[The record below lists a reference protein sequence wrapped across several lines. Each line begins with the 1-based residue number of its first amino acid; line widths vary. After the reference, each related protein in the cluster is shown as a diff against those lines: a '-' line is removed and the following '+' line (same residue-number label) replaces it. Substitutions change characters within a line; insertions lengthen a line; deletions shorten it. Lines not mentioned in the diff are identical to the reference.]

1 VRHIAA
7 RAGHGSGSPSQ
18 RRPRQIRRRDP
29 AIFEDYLVR
38 SPLAALYHCSGTQS
52 GKAACAISH
61 KGTRLHRNGVLE
73 CSPASH
79 LLNVCLWRC
88 TMSTYGL
95 QIVQMGGRKLKHRG
109 GVWDGLQSNST
120 LYATLYVCFNLQRNV
135 KCPWMQKNLSKAY
148 RRFSAAQQ
156 CSLHAPQVFMRHA
169 VQRDPS
175 GAPTGV
181 RQH

>member
-1 VRHIAA
+1 MAVEALRREGRARSGGETLPSLKTTWCAHPWQPCTIAQ
-7 RAGHGSGSPSQ
+7 GPNQG
-18 RRPRQIRRRDP
+18 RQHV
-29 AIFEDYLVR
+29 L
-38 SPLAALYHCSGTQS
+38 
-52 GKAACAISH
+52 ISH

-120 LYATLYVCFNLQRNV
+120 LYVCFNLQRNV